1 MNIKDLQEFV
11 PCPLCEGNKKRG
23 HMVCHNCH
31 KLYIEEVADMVMA
44 GEEAPAKES
53 WAVKKLRARLVDLEM
68 AVIKL
73 ERERDV
79 CKEQK
84 SGLLNELVREQ
95 TRGKFLH
102 PDIATRIRAKI
113 DEKEGRG
120 LWSEVGGHRVVRD
133 LRIAEARL
141 AEAKR
146 ILSKADEPP
155 EETKAEVKPKEV
167 KAEKPEKVKTKKAEA
182 KKKDKKAEAKKK
194 DKKVKA
200 EKPKTKKEKK

>member
-1 MNIKDLQEFV
+1 VNIKDLQEFV
-11 PCPLCEGNKKRG
+11 PCPLCEGNKKKG

-44 GEEAPAKES
+44 GEEAPTKES
-53 WAVKKLRARLVDLEM
+53 WAVKRLRARLVDLE
-68 AVIKL
+68 VGLIKL
-73 ERERDV
+73 ERERDA

-84 SGLLNELVREQ
+84 RGLLNELFREQ

-102 PDIATRIRAKI
+102 PDIAARIRTRL
-113 DEKEGRG
+113 DEREGRR

-133 LRIAEARL
+133 LRFAEARL

-146 ILSKADEPP
+146 ILEEIP
-155 EETKAEVKPKEV
+155 EETKVEVEV
-167 KAEKPEKVKTKKAEA
+167 KAEKPEKVKTKKAET
-182 KKKDKKAEAKKK
+182 KPKTKKAEAKKK

-200 EKPKTKKEKK
+200 ETKPKTKKEKK